1 MRKGCGIILFVLVA
15 AILFGAGFHVGRG
28 AVHMVAYT
36 VHVNDTIRL
45 SAPEVIR
52 EIEVPVPVDVDTA
65 AILQQY
71 FTKKVYDD
79 PIIKTEY
86 IEVHLT
92 DTVYMN
98 GLLGRTVS
106 YSFRFPEYKHSF
118 SAGMMGG
125 YRSLKLMAA
134 YRYKRIEFIG
144 DYDLIDKS
152 CNVGAK
158 YYLFRW

>member
-1 MRKGCGIILFVLVA
+1 MRKGCGIILFVLMA

-45 SAPEVIR
+45 SAPAVIK

-71 FTKKVYDD
+71 FTKKVYND

-86 IEVHLT
+86 VEVHLT

-118 SAGMMGG
+118 FSRCDGRISQLEVNGCIPAQAHRV
-125 YRSLKLMAA
+125 YR
-134 YRYKRIEFIG
+134 
-144 DYDLIDKS
+144 
-152 CNVGAK
+152 
-158 YYLFRW
+158 

>member
-1 MRKGCGIILFVLVA
+1 MRKGCAIILFVLVA

-45 SAPEVIR
+45 SA
-52 EIEVPVPVDVDTA
+52 DVDTA

-71 FTKKVYDD
+71 FTKKVYND

-118 SAGMMGG
+118 SAGVMGG

-134 YRYKRIEFIG
+134 YRHKRIEFIG